1 MIKYDSEIAE
11 RLIKISK
18 EVRVSIESDISNRL
32 LSDYEVLTSVDLF
45 SSQLQKINN
54 NLKKMIETF
63 ESFESTISQNKN
75 AWGVVQDDSINN
87 ARDYSDQIINNG
99 GNNGIAINNGG
110 NTVESSSSATD
121 ENNVEKVSKGKE
133 ISNNDVKEM
142 LTKVDST
149 LLPILLQKV
158 NKLKGEENIVDLLTD
173 VSKSNILTTMLKRVL
188 GDTASEDVPVDLDTG
203 IIQQMLL
210 SKLNVEN
217 VDIETPEGKSA
228 VEKKVLEQLNT
239 QVDEAKWNE
248 VFYGDNIIKISALEG
263 NWIVAKT
270 NQNLDEYLSYIASN
284 GVRQD
289 ANTEEWGDSCLA
301 FAGAHSYDLYAN
313 YKTSGPAAASYAHGS
328 QFVDFMSDS
337 KEETLAKIYD
347 EILNGRPVVLQ
358 VNGNKQ
364 GTSRH
369 FVTVVGFKE
378 GVVSGATLKE
388 EDLLIIDSWDGRLER
403 MDTEKS
409 RFMTT
414 GAACHKEYSGYRLRV
429 LNC

>member
-18 EVRVSIESDISNRL
+18 ETRLSIESDISSKLLTDYEAL
-32 LSDYEVLTSVDLF
+32 LSVNLF
-45 SSQLQKINN
+45 SDQLYKINDFS
-54 NLKKMIETF
+54 KKLIESF
-63 ESFESTISQNKN
+63 ESFESTISKNKN
-75 AWGVVQDDSINN
+75 DWGVVKEESVKGAKNYSSQVANSGTKNIN
-87 ARDYSDQIINNG
+87 INNG
-99 GNNGIAINNGG
+99 G
-110 NTVESSSSATD
+110 SSSHDTSKYATTSTD
-121 ENNVEKVSKGKE
+121 VNKVSKGKE

-142 LTKVDST
+142 IGKLDST
-149 LLPILLQKV
+149 LLPILLQRV
-158 NKLKGEENIVDLLTD
+158 NKLKGDENLVSLLTD
-173 VSKSNILTTMLKRVL
+173 VDKSNILTKMLRRVL
-188 GDTASEDVPVDLDTG
+188 GDTADEDIPVDLDTG
-203 IIQQMLL
+203 IIQKMLL
-210 SKLNVEN
+210 SKLNAEN
-217 VDIETPEGKSA
+217 IDVTTPDGKSA
-228 VEKKVLEQLNT
+228 IEQKVLEQLNT
-239 QVDEAKWNE
+239 QVDESKWNE

-270 NQNLDEYLSYIASN
+270 NQNLDAYLSYIANN
-284 GVRQD
+284 GVRQN
-289 ANTEEWGDSCLA
+289 ANTDEWGDSCLA
-301 FAGAHSYDLYAN
+301 FAGAHTYDLYSN
-313 YKTSGPAAASYAHGS
+313 IKTNGPSAASYAHAG
-328 QFVDFMSDS
+328 QFADFMSDS
-337 KEETLAKIYD
+337 KQETLTKIYD

-388 EDLLIIDSWDGRLER
+388 EDLLIIDSWDGKLER

-429 LNC
+429 LKS